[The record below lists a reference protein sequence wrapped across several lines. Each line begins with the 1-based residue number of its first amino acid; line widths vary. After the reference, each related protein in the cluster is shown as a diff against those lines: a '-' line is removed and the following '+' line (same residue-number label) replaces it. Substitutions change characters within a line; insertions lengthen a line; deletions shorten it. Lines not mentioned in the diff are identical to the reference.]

1 VWDLFEDEHLFH
13 ARDTEGNHS
22 ETHHLSEMVAYLGTP
37 PLEYT
42 QSNDITKKVFDE
54 QG

>member
-1 VWDLFEDEHLFH
+1 LWDFLEDEHLFN
-13 ARDTEGNHS
+13 ACDNEGNLS
-22 ETHHLSEMVAYLGTP
+22 ETHHVSEMVAYLGMP

-42 QSNDITKKVFDE
+42 QSNHMTRKVFDE

>member
-1 VWDLFEDEHLFH
+1 VWDLFEDEHLFD
-13 ARDTEGNHS
+13 ARDTEGNPS
-22 ETHHLSEMVAYLGTP
+22 GTHHVSEMVAYLGMP

>member
-1 VWDLFEDEHLFH
+1 MFEDEHLFD
-13 ARDTEGNHS
+13 ARDNEGNPS
-22 ETHHLSEMVAYLGTP
+22 ETHHVSEMVAYLGMP

-42 QSNDITKKVFDE
+42 QRNHMTKKVFNK